1 MIFVRYRKTC
11 GYHIEK
17 DNETLSKIEFEQS
30 ISSQLES
37 DLVENDNSD
46 CKISELEFEQSIS
59 SQLESDLVENDNSDS
74 KISELE
80 FERSISSLD
89 RELDLFSGSDTDQVE
104 IVNHHGNSMLYNV
117 IIV

>member
-17 DNETLSKIEFEQS
+17 DNESLSKIEFEQS

-37 DLVENDNSD
+37 D
-46 CKISELEFEQSIS
+46 F
-59 SQLESDLVENDNSDS
+59 VENDNSDS
-74 KISELE
+74 KISEHE
-80 FERSISSLD
+80 FERSISSLG

-104 IVNHHGNSMLYNV
+104 IVNHHDNSMLYV